1 MSAVLA
7 ARAAHAGIT
16 LLYPHSKVGERNI
29 ESVIDT
35 QFQNTRALEFPGTER
50 AIYLNA
56 AGFGPLPERTRAA
69 LNRFTDQRHRN
80 QLRDVD
86 LMGALTVAR
95 ESAARLIN
103 ATPAEIALVPNTN
116 VGINIAVN
124 AVLERATEKPTVL
137 FSAREFP
144 ANVYPWLALQ
154 YHGFD
159 VEIVPPDERGMPHED
174 AIMERVRAGDVA
186 AVSVSFVQFAS
197 GFRADLDALSRVCAQ
212 HDTLFVVDA
221 IQGLGAVPLDVRQT
235 TIDVLACG
243 AQKWLCSPWGSGFT
257 YVRQELINTFDPAFP
272 GWLAFKASHD
282 FTNLL
287 NYEYEFV
294 NDARRF
300 EVGSIAF
307 QDQLGMSISIALLLE
322 LGVENI
328 WRYLQ
333 GLQQQIIDWAINRRV
348 DIVSDLT
355 PSRRS
360 GILCLRP
367 PQATAVHKAL
377 LDAGVACAFREN
389 SIRLAPHW
397 YNTQAEIARVI
408 EIMDSVVA

>member
-1 MSAVLA
+1 MPPIST
-7 ARAAHAGIT
+7 ARAAHAGIAV
-16 LLYPHSKVGERNI
+16 LYSHSKVGERDI

-35 QFQNTRALEFPGTER
+35 QFQNMRALEFPGTER

-56 AGFGPLPERTRAA
+56 AGFGPLPDRTRAA
-69 LNRFTDQRHRN
+69 LNRFADQRHRN

-86 LMGALTVAR
+86 LMGALTSAR

-124 AVLERATEKPTVL
+124 AVLERAPDKATVL
-137 FSAREFP
+137 LSDREFP

-159 VEIVPPDERGMPHED
+159 VEIVPADESGLPDED
-174 AIMERVRAGDVA
+174 AIIERVRGGDVA
-186 AVSVSFVQFAS
+186 ALSISFVQFAS
-197 GFRADLDALSRVCAQ
+197 GFRADLSALSRVCAQ

-221 IQGLGAVPLDVRQT
+221 IQGLGAVPLDVQET
-235 TIDVLACG
+235 PIDVLACG
-243 AQKWLCSPWGSGFT
+243 AQKWLCSPWGSGFA
-257 YVRQELINTFDPAFP
+257 YIRQDLINTFDPSFP
-272 GWLAFKASHD
+272 GWLAFKASND
-282 FTNLL
+282 FSNLL

-300 EVGSIAF
+300 EVGSIAY
-307 QDQLGMSISIALLLE
+307 QDQLGMSISIDLLLE

-333 GLQQQIIDWAINRRV
+333 GLQEQISEWASSRGV
-348 DIVSDLT
+348 EIVSDLT
-355 PSRRS
+355 TSRRS

-367 PQATAVHKAL
+367 SQASAVHKAL
-377 LDAGVACAFREN
+377 LNAGVACAFRA
-389 SIRLAPHW
+389 LVQH
-397 YNTQAEIARVI
+397 TG
-408 EIMDSVVA
+408 